1 MTSAILREPPE
12 SPQDN
17 YARLAQ
23 EPSPPPPPP
32 PFLSVHSPPSPHPTH
47 RMNTHTHTWLRNA
60 KLTNLVST
68 FPPNVESAQVRTVI
82 TLEPGSEVRRRRVR
96 ESRNRDREGLRLCSG
111 ETSRKLREE
120 IGQKVTEG
128 RMRRM
133 EENEKMSIGGR
144 GGEVEV
150 RMRMRKDE
158 GRRIVGGGVG
168 GGGGGGGGGGNPE
181 GRGRSWM
188 LPRLSSPAVQVA
200 LHHQSSSLQFKWK
213 HSPFKRLAPEQ

>member
-1 MTSAILREPPE
+1 M
-12 SPQDN
+12 
-17 YARLAQ
+17 
-23 EPSPPPPPP
+23 
-32 PFLSVHSPPSPHPTH
+32 
-47 RMNTHTHTWLRNA
+47 
-60 KLTNLVST
+60 
-68 FPPNVESAQVRTVI
+68 I

-150 RMRMRKDE
+150 RMRMRKEE
-158 GRRIVGGGVG
+158 GRRIVGTGGVG
-168 GGGGGGGGGGNPE
+168 GAGGVGGNPE

-200 LHHQSSSLQFKWK
+200 LHHQSSSPQFKWK
-213 HSPFKRLAPEQ
+213 HSPFKKLAPEQ

>member
-1 MTSAILREPPE
+1 M
-12 SPQDN
+12 
-17 YARLAQ
+17 
-23 EPSPPPPPP
+23 
-32 PFLSVHSPPSPHPTH
+32 
-47 RMNTHTHTWLRNA
+47 
-60 KLTNLVST
+60 
-68 FPPNVESAQVRTVI
+68 I

-150 RMRMRKDE
+150 RMRMRKEE
-158 GRRIVGGGVG
+158 GRRIVGGGGV
-168 GGGGGGGGGGNPE
+168 GGGNPE

-188 LPRLSSPAVQVA
+188 LPRLSSPAVQVTF
-200 LHHQSSSLQFKWK
+200 HRNSSSFLFKWNHRIIHQK
-213 HSPFKRLAPEQ
+213 DWHLTNPRRSKN